1 MAKEKKGK
9 EETELEAGKPEE
21 TLEQLQEQIEKQ
33 AQELVKQAAEQEGKT
48 VTQEAPPQEPPAAQV
63 TPRTISLDE
72 ASTKTS
78 YSNFCYTAGTREG
91 VLFGF
96 GFHDWQPGNPIKV
109 DAKVEMSY
117 YNAKRLLATLNQVI
131 KRHEAAFGEIEVDV
145 NKRVKIKPP
154 TEGGAAA

>member
-1 MAKEKKGK
+1 MAKEKKDVGEK
-9 EETELEAGKPEE
+9 ETEAKKPEE

-33 AQELVKQAAEQEGKT
+33 AQEMVKQAAEQEGQT
-48 VTQEAPPQEPPAAQV
+48 VQEAAPPEPPPAQV
-63 TPRTISLDE
+63 APKTISLDE
-72 ASTKTS
+72 ASAKTG

-91 VLFGF
+91 LLLGF

-131 KRHEAAFGEIEVDV
+131 KRHEAAFGEIEVDI
-145 NKRVKIKPP
+145 NKRLKIKPP
-154 TEGGAAA
+154 TTGGAVA